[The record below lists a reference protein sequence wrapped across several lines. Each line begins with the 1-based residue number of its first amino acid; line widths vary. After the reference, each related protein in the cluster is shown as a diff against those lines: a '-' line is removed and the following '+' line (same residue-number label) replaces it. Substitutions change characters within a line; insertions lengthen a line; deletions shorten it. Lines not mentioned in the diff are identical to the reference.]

1 VTALRLARAIA
12 AAGLAIVLVHQ
23 PLLWLLHRVSL
34 APWPAFDLSPRP
46 PLGVPALVTAVFW
59 GALWGPVIDWLG
71 QGHQVRRHARAA
83 VGAAVLTTL
92 VGAVLT
98 ANGLALPVPPEDA
111 ASALAASLA
120 INGGW
125 GAATSMLC
133 TPISARQPDRIT

>member
-1 VTALRLARAIA
+1 MA

-23 PLLWLLHRVSL
+23 PLVWLLHRVSL

-46 PLGVPALVTAVFW
+46 PFGVPALLSAVFW

-71 QGHQVRRHARAA
+71 QGHQQRRHARAA

-92 VGAVLT
+92 IGAALT
-98 ANGLALPVPPEDA
+98 ASGRAIPIPPEDA
-111 ASALAASLA
+111 VSALAASLA

-125 GAATSMLC
+125 GAAASMLC
-133 TPISARQPDRIT
+133 APISARQHDRIT